1 MTDRP
6 DADAAPKPFAFPHP
20 ILEFVDVDGPF
31 VHDQFHKMG
40 VGRRFYDIV
49 VVKGTFTLAPGA
61 LQIAPEQ
68 TPVTPAD
75 EPWDVANAERS
86 SLRRFGELLL
96 FKPTTD
102 VIVTGTAH
110 APGGEP
116 LRSWEAAV
124 EVRRDGR
131 PVVAS
136 RARVLGP
143 RRWRHTDSQGWTLT
157 EPEPATEVPIRYERS
172 YGGAYP
178 VQRHGDG
185 PVEWTAYRPNPS
197 GTGFFD
203 ERRMDPAHEYDA
215 PQWESIDQPTGGPNE
230 DRPLVGFGPVARP
243 WASRLP
249 YAGTY
254 DAAWFE
260 QVERDTEAG
269 LPIDYA
275 ADFDPRFFQ
284 YAHPELITPEYL
296 TGSEEI
302 VLTGLSRDHSPLS
315 VVLPGIEL
323 EAWVFDVERRGSGR
337 TPVLDTVHVDLDAM
351 TVCFSW
357 RLTLPLEQGVA
368 RALFR
373 VKSGVV

>member
-6 DADAAPKPFAFPHP
+6 DTGTPSQPFTFPPP
-20 ILEFVDVDGPF
+20 ILGFVDVDGPF
-31 VHDQFHKMG
+31 AHDQFHKMG
-40 VGRRFYDIV
+40 VGRRFHDIV
-49 VVKGTFTLAPGA
+49 VVKGTFTLAPGT

-75 EPWDVANAERS
+75 EPWDVSNAERS
-86 SLRRFGELLL
+86 SLQRFGELLL

-110 APGGEP
+110 APGGTP
-116 LRSWEAAV
+116 LPSWEASV
-124 EVRRDGR
+124 EVRRHGR
-131 PVVAS
+131 PIVSS
-136 RARVLGP
+136 RARALGP
-143 RRWRHTDSQGWTLT
+143 RRWRHTDPHGWALT
-157 EPEPATEVPIRYERS
+157 EPEPVSEVPIRYELS

-178 VQRHGDG
+178 LQRHDG
-185 PVEWTAYRPNPS
+185 AAVEWATYRPNPS

-203 ERRMDPAHEYDA
+203 ERRMDPSLEYTA
-215 PQWESIDQPTGGPNE
+215 PQWESIEHPTGRPNE

-254 DAAWFE
+254 DSAWFE
-260 QVERDTEAG
+260 QVERDTELG

-275 ADFDPRFFQ
+275 RDFDPRFFQ
-284 YAHPELITPEYL
+284 YAHPDLITPEYL
-296 TGSEEI
+296 TGREEI
-302 VLTGLSRDHSPLS
+302 VLTGLVRGHDTLA
-315 VVLPGIEL
+315 VMLPGIEL
-323 EAWVFDVERRGSGR
+323 EAWVFDINRRGSGR

-351 TVCFSW
+351 TVCVSW

-373 VKSGVV
+373 VKNGVV